1 VVGPSAG
8 GVALEPRFVC
18 GHEMSLLL
26 LPGTGVGSDARAR
39 GAARRNDR
47 GLARFGRCWRACSDV
62 DDGGVLFVAGIARV
76 GGGMALCFERGP
88 GAQSEK
94 SCAWGGVMGKD
105 VNEVQEME
113 EVKEKGVSVSA
124 FFDLDGTL
132 MPMPSLEQRFFSML
146 RFRKQIGIRNYFFW
160 CMEAVR
166 LIPGGINRI
175 LHANKMYL
183 RGVRA
188 DVGYGGTDIP
198 VCPRLADE
206 AGEKRKRQ
214 ARMTVPLYPEAIE
227 RMVWHAERGHLI
239 MIMSGTLEPLAE
251 RTARALEAELR
262 ERGFATEIRVCATR
276 LEKTDGSWTGR
287 IVGEAVFGKAKARA
301 VRRIASK
308 ENLDLRKCFAYG
320 DSSSDR
326 WMLEA
331 VGKPAAVNPSSDLAR
346 IARRNDWPILH
357 WGKEKTFTQ
366 RARRARRTQRLDE
379 SNDELQVA
387 RAKVGFR
394 I

>member
-1 VVGPSAG
+1 
-8 GVALEPRFVC
+8 
-18 GHEMSLLL
+18 
-26 LPGTGVGSDARAR
+26 
-39 GAARRNDR
+39 
-47 GLARFGRCWRACSDV
+47 
-62 DDGGVLFVAGIARV
+62 
-76 GGGMALCFERGP
+76 
-88 GAQSEK
+88 
-94 SCAWGGVMGKD
+94 MGKD